1 MMIAGSTLT
10 LLLMVAAH
18 SPASADADA
27 NADNRPRHE
36 QDMERQRIRDD
47 VERGVTKSLAT
58 LRQIVLAR
66 VAGQIV
72 STKPDRDDDRLI
84 YEFRILR
91 DDNRLIEV
99 EVDAASGDILEIENE

>member
-1 MMIAGSTLT
+1 MMMAGSALA
-10 LLLMVAAH
+10 LLLTFAAH
-18 SPASADADA
+18 SPSSADADA
-27 NADNRPRHE
+27 DNRPWRE
-36 QDMERQRIRDD
+36 QENERQRIRDD
-47 VERGVTKSLAT
+47 VARGVTKSLAT

-99 EVDAASGDILEIENE
+99 EVDAASGAILEIENE

>member
-18 SPASADADA
+18 SPASAD
-27 NADNRPRHE
+27 ADNRPRHE

-72 STKPDRDDDRLI
+72 STKPDREDDRLI

-91 DDNRLIEV
+91 DDNRMIEV

>member
-1 MMIAGSTLT
+1 MMMAGSTMT
-10 LLLMVAAH
+10 LLLTFAAH
-18 SPASADADA
+18 SPASADDDGH
-27 NADNRPRHE
+27 ADNRPRHE
-36 QDMERQRIRDD
+36 EEMERQRIRED

-58 LRQIVLAR
+58 LRRIVLAR
-66 VAGQIV
+66 VGGQIV

-84 YEFRILR
+84 YEFRVLR

>member
-18 SPASADADA
+18 SPASADAD
-27 NADNRPRHE
+27 ADNRPRHE

>member
-1 MMIAGSTLT
+1 MIVTGATLA
-10 LLLMVAAH
+10 LLLTFAAH

-27 NADNRPRHE
+27 NEHHRQK

-91 DDNRLIEV
+91 ADNRLIEV